1 MRSSFAAFGVSFLL
15 AATAAHGQTPAAT
28 DRARDPNA
36 HSWWVYAGDHQIH
49 GPWGV
54 YSEMQ
59 IRRSDFASIWQQFQ
73 KRDALT
79 YRFSPRVQVAT
90 GYVFT
95 YTDRYGDFPVARA
108 FNEHRT
114 YQQIAVR
121 QEVGK
126 LALEHRYRTEQRWIQ
141 NYTSQNNTGGNDFYW
156 RYQNRFRYQ
165 IRGAFPISKASPAGR
180 QWYLFFG
187 DEMLLGYGPNHGLNT
202 FDQNR
207 ACAGVGYRVTRNNS
221 LELGY
226 LNQFLIQRN
235 NRVEE
240 HNQAFRLQWSS
251 STPLAKLFR

>member
-1 MRSSFAAFGVSFLL
+1 MRRSPIVLGVSLLL
-15 AATAAHGQTPAAT
+15 AAAAAHGQVSNST
-28 DRARDPNA
+28 DRARDPNV

-79 YRFSPRVQVAT
+79 YRFSPRVQVAA

-121 QEVGK
+121 HEIGK

-141 NYTSQNNTGGNDFYW
+141 NYTTGDNFYW
-156 RYQNRFRYQ
+156 RYQGRFRYQ
-165 IRGAFPISKASPAGR
+165 VRGAFPISKATAAGR

-207 ACAGVGYRVTRNNS
+207 AFAGIGYRVTRNNS

-251 STPLAKLFR
+251 STPLSKLFR

>member
-1 MRSSFAAFGVSFLL
+1 MRSHLYVICIVNLLVAAS
-15 AATAAHGQTPAAT
+15 AHGQAPPST
-28 DRARDPNA
+28 DRVRDPNS
-36 HSWWVYAGDHQIH
+36 HSWWVYAGDHSIH

-54 YSEMQ
+54 YSEVQ

-73 KRDALT
+73 TRDALT
-79 YRFSPRVQVAT
+79 YRFSPRVQVVT

-114 YQQIAVR
+114 YQQISVR
-121 QEVGK
+121 QEVSK
-126 LALEHRYRTEQRWIQ
+126 LALEHRYRAEQRWIQ
-141 NYTSQNNTGGNDFYW
+141 NYTTGNDFYW

-165 IRGAFPISKASPAGR
+165 LRGVFPVTKMTAAGH

-187 DEMLLGYGPNHGLNT
+187 DEILLPYGPNHGTNS

-207 ACAGVGYRVTRNNS
+207 VFAGVGYRVTRNNT

-226 LNQFLIQRN
+226 LNQFIIQRN
-235 NRVEE
+235 NRIEE
-240 HNQAFRLQWSS
+240 SNHTMRLQWSS
-251 STPLAKLFR
+251 STPIAKLFR

>member
-1 MRSSFAAFGVSFLL
+1 MRFNLSALSVPFLL
-15 AATAAHGQTPAAT
+15 AAMAAYGQVANST
-28 DRARDPNA
+28 DRIRDNNLN
-36 HSWWVYAGDHQIH
+36 SWWVYAGDHQIR

-54 YSEMQ
+54 YSEVQ
-59 IRRSDFASIWQQFQ
+59 VRRSDYASIWQQFQ

-95 YTDRYGDFPVARA
+95 YTGRYGDFPAARA
-108 FNEHRT
+108 FHEHRT
-114 YQQIAVR
+114 YQQISIR
-121 QEVGK
+121 QEVSK

-141 NYTSQNNTGGNDFYW
+141 NYTTGSSFYW

-165 IRGAFPISKASPAGR
+165 LRGVLPITKTTPAGH

-187 DEMLLGYGPNHGLNT
+187 DEILLPYGPNHGPNS

-207 ACAGVGYRVTRNNS
+207 AFAGLGYRVTRNNT

-226 LNQFLIQRN
+226 LNQFIVQRN
-235 NRVEE
+235 NRIEE
-240 HNQAFRLQWSS
+240 SNHTIRLQWSS
-251 STPLAKLFR
+251 STPLAKAFR